1 MKLLKEKKKEKKH
14 PIKSLAAFYKEADY
28 HVYASTCVMGL
39 GQLLYGQITK
49 GLLYLAILGAFVWYF
64 ITKGFHDL
72 IGFFTLGTNTADAW
86 MGIEGDNSMTMLI
99 LGVFAWILLVI
110 FVCVW
115 VSNIK
120 DSMFTLREVRKGKK
134 PRNFQRSIQ
143 GMLDEKFYM
152 TSLAVPVFGVCV
164 FSILPIVFMTLI
176 AFTNMGGDIE
186 YPVLADW
193 SLSSWGKLFS
203 MGKIGSTF
211 TKILGWNVLWA
222 ITTTLINYFGGLG
235 LALLLNKKI
244 VKGSKFWRAFP
255 MLAYAVPGFIT
266 MIGFKY
272 MFSQVGPINQ
282 MITAA
287 GGFAIP
293 FFTNTAAA
301 KWWARGIGLLVNAWI
316 SIPSSMLLATSIL
329 SNQSTEQLEAAAI
342 DGASKFQQFRKITL
356 PFVVF
361 STTTV
366 LISSFIGNFN
376 NFGIFFF
383 MRGGMIS
390 EYADYFL
397 ASDTDL
403 LINWLYNLSVSNN
416 YYSIGAAIS
425 LVIFAFTSIIS
436 LAIYINSSAYKQEDT
451 YR

>member
-1 MKLLKEKKKEKKH
+1 MRLSKKKNKEKKH
-14 PIKSLAAFYKEADY
+14 PIKSFLAFYKEADY
-28 HVYASTCVMGL
+28 HVIASTCLMGL
-39 GQLLYGQITK
+39 GQLLFGQITK
-49 GLLYLAILGAFVWYF
+49 GLLYLGLLGAYLWYF
-64 ITKGFHDL
+64 ITKGFDDL
-72 IGFFTLGTNTADAW
+72 VGFFTLGTNQADAW
-86 MGIEGDNSMTMLI
+86 LGVAGDNSMTMLI
-99 LGVFAWILLVI
+99 LGVFSWILLIIV
-110 FVCVW
+110 VCFW
-115 VSNIK
+115 ISNIK
-120 DSMFTLREVRKGKK
+120 DAMFTLREVRHGKK
-134 PRNFQRSIQ
+134 PRNFRRSVQ
-143 GMLDEKFYM
+143 GMLDERFYI
-152 TSLAVPVFGVCV
+152 TSLSVPVFGVCV
-164 FSILPIVFMTLI
+164 FSLLPIIFMTLI
-176 AFTNMGGDIE
+176 AFTNLGGDIE

-193 SLSSWGKLFS
+193 SLTSWKKLFS
-203 MGKIGSTF
+203 MGKIGGTF
-211 TKILGWNVLWA
+211 AKILGWNVIWA
-222 ITTTLINYFGGLG
+222 IATTLINYFGGLA

-282 MITAA
+282 MITEA

-293 FFTNTAAA
+293 FFTNTEAA

-316 SIPSSMLLATSIL
+316 SIPGSMLLATSIL
-329 SNQSTEQLEAAAI
+329 SNMNQEQLEAAAI
-342 DGASKFQQFRKITL
+342 DGASKFQQFKKITL

-390 EYADYFL
+390 NYADYFL

-416 YYSIGAAIS
+416 YYSIGAVIS
-425 LVIFAFTSIIS
+425 LVIFAVTSLIS
-436 LAIYINSSAYKQEDT
+436 LIIYINSSAYKQEDT